1 MVTID
6 SASLTH
12 IISAVGGLGLA
23 SFGLVDATKALPGAG
38 VSNSGFSSIEAA
50 VRLFVVDARRDPNA
64 PDLAGSLLQTLQ
76 GNWING
82 MPSVDQKAVAKSL
95 IKLRLT
101 PVTSA
106 QYAKVTLVDPA
117 ALSDAA
123 TSMTTGQPLTL
134 AQNNALGRFD
144 LALTAILDAAYHRAD
159 QRYRNISK
167 ILAGVFAV
175 VLAFVAGGLVEQ
187 NWGTYFS
194 SGNWLLALICG
205 VLAVP
210 LAPVSK
216 DLTSALSAGVKM
228 AQAIKR

>member
-1 MVTID
+1 MTID
-6 SASLTH
+6 TASITQ
-12 IISAVGGLGLA
+12 IISAIGGLGLA
-23 SFGLVDATKALPGAG
+23 SFGLVDSTKALPGAG
-38 VSNSGFSSIEAA
+38 VSSSGFSSITAA
-50 VRLFVVDARRDPNA
+50 VRLFVVDAGRDPNA
-64 PDLAGSLLQTLQ
+64 PDLAGSLLQTLH

-82 MPSVDQKAVAKSL
+82 MASVDQKAVAKSL

-123 TSMTTGQPLTL
+123 TSMTTGQPLSL
-134 AQNNALGRFD
+134 AQSNALGRFD

-159 QRYRNISK
+159 QRYRNVSK
-167 ILAGVFAV
+167 FLAGVFAV
-175 VLAFVAGGLVEQ
+175 VLAFVAGGLVDTD
-187 NWGTYFS
+187 WPTYFS
-194 SGNWLLALICG
+194 SGHWMLAVIGG

-216 DLTSALSAGVKM
+216 DLTSALTAGVKM
-228 AQAIKR
+228 AQSMKR